1 MGFQKGTIMF
11 NINPDWLAFGFVVA
25 PATIGGVIAVVQ
37 SKYSHEVDQKPRQEP
52 SFSHKAF
59 ELRASDRREPTFDK
73 V

>member
-1 MGFQKGTIMF
+1 MTLS
-11 NINPDWLAFGFVVA
+11 PDVLAIGFVVA
-25 PATIGGVIAVVQ
+25 PALIGGCISFVQ

-59 ELRASDRREPTFDK
+59 ELRASDRKEPTFDQ

>member
-1 MGFQKGTIMF
+1 MTLS
-11 NINPDWLAFGFVVA
+11 PDVLAIGFVVA
-25 PATIGGVIAVVQ
+25 PALIGGCIVFVQ

-59 ELRASDRREPTFDK
+59 ELRASACKEPTFEK